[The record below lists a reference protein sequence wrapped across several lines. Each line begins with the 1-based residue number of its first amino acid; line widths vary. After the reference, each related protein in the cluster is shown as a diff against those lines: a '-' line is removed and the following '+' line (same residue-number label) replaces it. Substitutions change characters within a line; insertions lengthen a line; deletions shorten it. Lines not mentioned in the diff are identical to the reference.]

1 MFFSVNKIFECSYLS
16 FGFEIGHPLSMYV
29 TRGMEEGH
37 PKCLQ
42 MGTEGEGYHAS
53 CVRTHLHY
61 LFSLFCLMV
70 SYGNKSLFQYV
81 YFSLGYC
88 VFTSFSI
95 KFAIFCMF
103 LV

>member
-1 MFFSVNKIFECSYLS
+1 MNKIFECFYLS

-61 LFSLFCLMV
+61 LFSCFCLMV

-88 VFTSFSI
+88 VFTSFST